1 MFSDYIEGKSVV
13 DERFIS
19 TLKNKNLQILTSV
32 STNMYTDKLDDIV
45 NNTIIHVIAQ
55 LRWILFM
62 QSLAH
67 ILTLI

>member
-1 MFSDYIEGKSVV
+1 MKSWLNYNDIEMFSDYIEGKSVV

-55 LRWILFM
+55 LR
-62 QSLAH
+62 
-67 ILTLI
+67 

>member
-1 MFSDYIEGKSVV
+1 MKSWLHYNDIEMFSDYIEGKFVV

-55 LRWILFM
+55 LR
-62 QSLAH
+62 
-67 ILTLI
+67 

>member
-1 MFSDYIEGKSVV
+1 MKSWLHYNDIEMFSDYIEGKSLV

-55 LRWILFM
+55 LR
-62 QSLAH
+62 
-67 ILTLI
+67 

>member
-55 LRWILFM
+55 LR
-62 QSLAH
+62 
-67 ILTLI
+67 